1 MWLAHGHRIDHST
14 LAAFRKQN
22 KSALKKIHADLIW
35 LAKELGMIKI
45 AELYV
50 DGTRIAANAS
60 RFRTMTAE
68 KASKLLDIVQKE
80 IDEYLERTE
89 RADQV
94 DDLFDDGT
102 SGEQLPEHLNTLNKR
117 KEQLENI
124 VTTCNEMDEV
134 RKKQGVDPKKNPFQ
148 LPLTDQDSRILPN
161 KEGGYAPNYTPI
173 VGVEGELGLIVSAMI
188 TNCANEQDYLV
199 TTVDEVE
206 QSYGVSVE
214 TVGADAAYST
224 GPNIVELEETRGKD
238 FLSPHRN
245 GDMPKENP
253 AIRHDPT
260 KPVAEADLDKLPT
273 DPSRGTFST
282 EAFVYDE
289 DKDVYYCPEG
299 RELTRSYQE
308 SRTQAGGQEVTR
320 TIYQSP
326 SCADC
331 PLISRCRKGRDHKTG
346 RRVSRDE
353 YEQARAA
360 HRRKMST
367 EGAKARYSKRFS
379 VGERP
384 FAQIKNG
391 FGFRRFQTRGDP
403 SVSSEFFLATLAHNL
418 VRLTNHLGSI
428 ANLRALIAAN
438 Q

>member
-1 MWLAHGHRIDHST
+1 MKFAEAPIDRDQINLIPTSLGDLIDQGNPIRLLDELLGQLDWSAFDEEYRYEKRGRPPIAPRILGTAWVYAFFRRVKSSRQLEYQLKANIEFMWLAHGHRIDHST

-199 TTVDEVE
+199 ATVE
-206 QSYGVSVE
+206 
-214 TVGADAAYST
+214 
-224 GPNIVELEETRGKD
+224 
-238 FLSPHRN
+238 
-245 GDMPKENP
+245 
-253 AIRHDPT
+253 
-260 KPVAEADLDKLPT
+260 
-273 DPSRGTFST
+273 
-282 EAFVYDE
+282 
-289 DKDVYYCPEG
+289 
-299 RELTRSYQE
+299 
-308 SRTQAGGQEVTR
+308 
-320 TIYQSP
+320 
-326 SCADC
+326 
-331 PLISRCRKGRDHKTG
+331 
-346 RRVSRDE
+346 DE
-353 YEQARAA
+353 Y
-360 HRRKMST
+360 
-367 EGAKARYSKRFS
+367 
-379 VGERP
+379 
-384 FAQIKNG
+384 
-391 FGFRRFQTRGDP
+391 
-403 SVSSEFFLATLAHNL
+403 
-418 VRLTNHLGSI
+418 GSGKKTI
-428 ANLRALIAAN
+428 